1 MEQHEARTRRTVV
14 TSLSTAFHVL
24 GLLLTFLVGI
34 AAYLT
39 GIFYTFALWL
49 ILASVPILVMVR
61 LWGLFRK
68 QLAWHFI
75 RRPLQRESR
84 RYLLQGLNH
93 WTFWLLMVF
102 AFHLAIPRVLF
113 SATELLQLLT
123 ILWGCVGV
131 LMILALV
138 PNKKI
143 RLSTNISL
151 AVASLFLV
159 VEFVRILSPA
169 PATDAVVLA
178 PPFRGEWYVSA
189 GGQSALINHH
199 FPVASERYALD
210 ILNS

>member
-34 AAYLT
+34 VAYLT

-84 RYLLQGLNH
+84 RYLLQGLNR
-93 WTFWLLMVF
+93 WTFWLLLVF
-102 AFHLAIPRVLF
+102 AFHLDIPRVLF
-113 SATELLQLLT
+113 SATELLQVLT

-143 RLSTNISL
+143 RLSTNIFL
-151 AVASLFLV
+151 AVAS
-159 VEFVRILSPA
+159 
-169 PATDAVVLA
+169 
-178 PPFRGEWYVSA
+178 
-189 GGQSALINHH
+189 
-199 FPVASERYALD
+199 
-210 ILNS
+210 